1 MVVVLT
7 VLRGLAGQST
17 KAVKRPHPAKTQ
29 FGDVAKTSFIQ
40 LMDQIKKVVACLQP
54 LVVVRITSMK
64 LKDQTLMDVPA
75 KVLNLV
81 AVQMTF
87 QKLADLTMKVF
98 CTQKLKKFPQ

>member
-1 MVVVLT
+1 M
-7 VLRGLAGQST
+7 
-17 KAVKRPHPAKTQ
+17 KRPHPAKTQ

-40 LMDQIKKVVACLQP
+40 LMDQIKKVVVYLQP

-64 LKDQTLMDVPA
+64 LKDQILMDVLV

-98 CTQKLKKFPQ
+98 CTQKLKNFPQ

>member
-1 MVVVLT
+1 M
-7 VLRGLAGQST
+7 
-17 KAVKRPHPAKTQ
+17 KRPHPAKTQ

-40 LMDQIKKVVACLQP
+40 LMDQIKKVVAYLQ
-54 LVVVRITSMK
+54 LSVVVRITSMK
-64 LKDQTLMDVPA
+64 LKDQILMDVLA

-98 CTQKLKKFPQ
+98 CTQKLKKFPPQ

>member
-1 MVVVLT
+1 M
-7 VLRGLAGQST
+7 
-17 KAVKRPHPAKTQ
+17 KRPHPAKTQ
-29 FGDVAKTSFIQ
+29 FGDVAKTSFIL
-40 LMDQIKKVVACLQP
+40 LMDQIKKVVVYLQ
-54 LVVVRITSMK
+54 LSVVVRITSMK
-64 LKDQTLMDVPA
+64 LKDQILMDVPA

>member
-1 MVVVLT
+1 MVAVLT
-7 VLRGLAGQST
+7 VLQGLAGQST
-17 KAVKRPHPAKTQ
+17 KAVKRPHPVKTQ
-29 FGDVAKTSFIQ
+29 FGDVAKTSFIL
-40 LMDQIKKVVACLQP
+40 LMDQIKKVVVYLQP

-98 CTQKLKKFPQ
+98 CTQKLKTFPQ

>member
-1 MVVVLT
+1 M
-7 VLRGLAGQST
+7 
-17 KAVKRPHPAKTQ
+17 KRPHPVKTQ

-40 LMDQIKKVVACLQP
+40 LMDQIKKVVAYLQ
-54 LVVVRITSMK
+54 LSVVVRITSMK
-64 LKDQTLMDVPA
+64 LKDQILMDVLA

-98 CTQKLKKFPQ
+98 CTQKLKTFPQ

>member
-1 MVVVLT
+1 MVVVLM
-7 VLRGLAGQST
+7 VLQGLAGQST
-17 KAVKRPHPAKTQ
+17 KAVKRPHPVKTQ
-29 FGDVAKTSFIQ
+29 FGDVAKTSFIL
-40 LMDQIKKVVACLQP
+40 LMDQIKKVVVYLQP

-75 KVLNLV
+75 RVLNLV